1 MPVTPK
7 ATRTMS
13 LQVKEPPK
21 IGSNPEGRREVGNR
35 FSQPSEE
42 PVLVTPDF

>member
-1 MPVTPK
+1 MPVTLK
-7 ATRTMS
+7 TIRTMP

-21 IGSNPEGRREVGNR
+21 IGSNAEGRREVENR

-42 PVLVTPDF
+42 PVLVTLDF

>member
-1 MPVTPK
+1 MPVTLK
-7 ATRTMS
+7 TMRTMP

-35 FSQPSEE
+35 FSQPSED